1 MTLEKSIA
9 VIIMMLFVSASSQ
22 AAYITINEEELDR
35 IYSQDSFGDL
45 PIDIRIGQPSEIL
58 APNLLDITS
67 REEVRQLFNMHSGGF
82 NIVNFYFIDTI
93 SACGSSTGTN
103 IVGCGEYFGNDF
115 VVESRF
121 ADSGYGS
128 ELLAHELGH
137 NLGLPHLNGGF
148 LMNPSLNNRT
158 LLTEAEVAQI
168 RRSPLVQNIDNTYWI
183 DINPVLIV
191 RELTKV
197 SEPATLVLFL
207 LLVIALLYQHNV
219 KVTYQPLSRRY

>member
-9 VIIMMLFVSASSQ
+9 VIMTLLISAASQ
-22 AAYITINEEELDR
+22 AAYITINEAELDR

-58 APNLLDITS
+58 APNLLDITT

-137 NLGLPHLNGGF
+137 NLGLPHLNGAF

-168 RRSPLVQNIDNTYWI
+168 RQSPLVQNVDNTYWI

-197 SEPATLVLFL
+197 SEPATFVLFMLAVFTL
-207 LLVIALLYQHNV
+207 LCRC
-219 KVTYQPLSRRY
+219 KVSNKYAFSLERY

>member
-1 MTLEKSIA
+1 MDMTLEKSIA
-9 VIIMMLFVSASSQ
+9 VLIMLLVSAASH

-45 PIDIRIGQPSEIL
+45 PIDIRIGQSSEIL

-67 REEVRQLFNMHSGGF
+67 REEVRELFNMHSGGF
-82 NIVNFYFIDTI
+82 TTVNFYFIDTI

-121 ADSGYGS
+121 ADSGFGS

-137 NLGLPHLNGGF
+137 NLGLPHINGPF

-158 LLTEAEVAQI
+158 LLSEEEVAQI
-168 RRSPLVQNIDNTYWI
+168 RRSPLVKNVDNTYWI

-197 SEPATLVLFL
+197 SEPKYLVLFMLVCL
-207 LLVIALLYQHNV
+207 LLWY
-219 KVTYQPLSRRY
+219 RRNGRITPVFSHG